1 MVRILE
7 MAQFGFIQ
15 HWEKTFQTQPD
26 ECLTN
31 YNDIPD
37 KPRISLK
44 NLSGAFLILLVGLPL
59 ALLAFIVEK
68 IVYYHKK
75 NFGTTR
81 IVRVERKKTLFQFL
95 ILTLM
100 FSLVVKSIN

>member
-15 HWEKTFQTQPD
+15 HWEKTFLSQPD

-75 NFGTTR
+75 NFGTTPNR
-81 IVRVERKKTLFQFL
+81 KGWKEKNIV
-95 ILTLM
+95 
-100 FSLVVKSIN
+100 SIFNSYINV